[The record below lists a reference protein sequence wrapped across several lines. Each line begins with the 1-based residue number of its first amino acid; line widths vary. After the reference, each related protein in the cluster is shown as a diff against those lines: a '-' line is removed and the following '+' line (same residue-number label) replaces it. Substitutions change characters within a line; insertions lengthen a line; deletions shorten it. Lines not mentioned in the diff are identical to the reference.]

1 MTCPK
6 STSAPSRHPHRH
18 ADLRQRGQLHRP
30 GGQGATP
37 HLPARAGRQGDRGQR
52 AAPQAGTDRRWRG
65 RQLTRWRR
73 WPRACSS
80 GSTDATQTRC
90 SSPPSQ
96 PPPPTATCTRPAPTA
111 AARRVAAGG
120 AGRTRQSRSA
130 SWSRP
135 GCWPPARW
143 PSLGSSPAPAA
154 ADHEAKQQAEL
165 GEERWLLL
173 DQLPTQVTT
182 RGHQRPD
189 RWAGPSGAWPPTPSA
204 RRPAGRTGL
213 RPHTARV
220 GIAARR
226 RGL

>member
-1 MTCPK
+1 M
-6 STSAPSRHPHRH
+6 APRLFERVIRRYVD
-18 ADLRQRGQLHRP
+18 ALQFT
-30 GGQGATP
+30 AE
-37 HLPARAGRQGDRGQR
+37 PA
-52 AAPQAGTDRRWRG
+52 
-65 RQLTRWRR
+65 
-73 WPRACSS
+73 
-80 GSTDATQTRC
+80 
-90 SSPPSQ
+90 
-96 PPPPTATCTRPAPTA
+96 PPPTATCTRPAATA

-130 SWSRP
+130 GWSRP

-204 RRPAGRTGL
+204 GRPAGRRGVRPAHGSSRYRRSTPRPMTSTGNQ
-213 RPHTARV
+213 V
-220 GIAARR
+220 
-226 RGL
+226 RGLDQGYAPPNQLRIRRPAFPLVTAGCGPARTWTWDLILIS